1 MRNSNYYLLAFN
13 STHDAVAAEKYL
25 LTRLKV
31 TMMPTLRKITA
42 SCGISVRIEEADF
55 DQLKEML
62 DLNAAAKKSCMP
74 NHIKGEEVIPIE
86 I

>member
-25 LTRLKV
+25 LTRLNV

-74 NHIKGEEVIPIE
+74 YHIKGEEVIPIE

>member
-25 LTRLKV
+25 LTRLNV

-55 DQLKEML
+55 DQLKEIL
-62 DLNAAAKKSCMP
+62 DLNSAVKKSCMP
-74 NHIKGEEVIPIE
+74 YHIKGEEVIPIE

>member
-25 LTRLKV
+25 LSQLNV

-42 SCGISVRIEEADF
+42 SCGISVRIEEMDF
-55 DQLKEML
+55 EQLKEML
-62 DLNAAAKKSCMP
+62 NTNLTVKNSCMP
-74 NHIKGEEVIPIE
+74 YYVKGEDVISIE

>member
-25 LTRLKV
+25 LSQLNV

-55 DQLKEML
+55 EHLKKML
-62 DLNAAAKKSCMP
+62 DLNSSIKESCMP
-74 NHIKGEEVIPIE
+74 YHIKGEEVIPIE